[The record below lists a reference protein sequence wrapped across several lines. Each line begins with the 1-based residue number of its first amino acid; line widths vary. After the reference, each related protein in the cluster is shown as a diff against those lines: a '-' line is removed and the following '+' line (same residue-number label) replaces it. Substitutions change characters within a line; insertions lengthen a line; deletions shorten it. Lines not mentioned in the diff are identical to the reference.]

1 MKSDSQS
8 VSQKR
13 QVHYAQRRS
22 GQPNDSEL
30 LSALL
35 ENTEDSIYFK
45 DLESRFLK
53 ISTAL
58 AKKLRLHHADEA
70 VGKSDSDFFAQA
82 HAHKALEDELR
93 IMRTGSPLLSAE
105 ERETWPDGTETW
117 ALTNKMA
124 LLDANGKVI
133 GTFGISHDITA
144 KKAAE
149 SALRLAEEKYRR
161 IFEDA
166 IVGIFQATPDG
177 RPISINSALAEILGY
192 ESPKQML
199 AEVSNLVHE
208 VFVHPEQ
215 MVAVNRVL
223 EEQGSLRGAEF
234 ELYHKDRSK
243 RSVMTNMRAVRDSG
257 GSSLSFIEGTI
268 EDITDRKR
276 AEERVQYLAFYDA
289 LTGLPNRTLL
299 QDRLEKALASA
310 RRHNERVGVLFVD
323 LDHFK
328 GINDT
333 LGHSFGDQVLQEVAE
348 RLKRWAR
355 EQDTVARLGGDEFV
369 LALTGLRDIPDAA
382 VAAERIMDAMTT
394 EFVVQGRRFNLS
406 CCIGIS
412 ICPDHGA
419 NGETLV
425 KNADAAMYCAKES
438 GRNAFRFFTE
448 EMNAQVTE
456 RLDIEHNLRQA
467 LENNELFLMYQPQTD
482 LATGKIIGMEALLRW
497 RHPRMGLVPP
507 DKFIRV
513 AENTGLILPIGKWV
527 LKRACLEARRWQDQG
542 IGVPVAV
549 NVSAVQFRQEGFR
562 DVVRTAL
569 QEADLAPHLLELELT
584 ESLLLAT
591 GDLTFPLLQ
600 ELKAMGVKLAIDD
613 FGTGYSSLSYLRQF
627 PVNKLKIDRSF
638 IKAVALNTD
647 DAAITAAIIS
657 MGRSL
662 NLKVIAEGVENEGQI
677 SFLRT
682 HQCDEMQGYY
692 FSKPLLANEVADKLR
707 SDSSRALSTARGT
720 V

>member
-8 VSQKR
+8 VSQRR
-13 QVHYAQRRS
+13 QVDYAQRHP
-22 GQPNDSEL
+22 GQPNDGEL

-53 ISTAL
+53 ISHAL
-58 AKKLRLHHADEA
+58 AKKLRLHHSDDA
-70 VGKSDSDFFAQA
+70 VGKSDSDFFAQT
-82 HAHKALEDELR
+82 HAQKALEDELR
-93 IMRTGSPLLSAE
+93 IMRTGSALLSAE

-117 ALTNKMA
+117 VLTNKMA
-124 LLDANGKVI
+124 LLDAKGKVI
-133 GTFGISHDITA
+133 GSFGISHDITA

-149 SALRLAEEKYRR
+149 NALRMAEEKYRR

-166 IVGIFQATPDG
+166 IVGIFQARPDG
-177 RPISINSALAEILGY
+177 RPISINGALAEILGY
-192 ESPKQML
+192 ESPKQLL
-199 AEVSNLVHE
+199 AEVSSLVQE

-215 MVAVNRVL
+215 MVELRRVL
-223 EEQGSLRGAEF
+223 EEQGSLRSAEL
-234 ELYHKDRSK
+234 ELYRKDRSK
-243 RSVMTNMRAVRDSG
+243 RSVIANMRAVRDSG
-257 GSSLSFIEGTI
+257 GNLAFIEGTI

-276 AEERVQYLAFYDA
+276 AEERVQYLAYYDA

-299 QDRLEKALASA
+299 RDRVEKALAGA
-310 RRHNERVGVLFVD
+310 RRRDERVAVLFVD
-323 LDHFK
+323 LDQFK
-328 GINDT
+328 TINDT
-333 LGHSFGDQVLQEVAE
+333 WGHSFGDQLLQEVAE

-355 EQDTVARLGGDEFV
+355 EQDTVARMGGDEFV

-382 VAAERIMDAMTT
+382 VAAERLMDAMTT
-394 EFVVQGRRFNLS
+394 EFVVQGRGFNLS
-406 CCIGIS
+406 CSIGIS

-419 NGETLV
+419 NSETLV
-425 KNADAAMYCAKES
+425 RNADAAMYCAKES

-456 RLDIEHNLRQA
+456 RLDIERTLRQA

-527 LKRACLEARRWQDQG
+527 LKEACLEARRWQDQG
-542 IGVPVAV
+542 FGVPVAV

-569 QEADLAPHLLELELT
+569 REAGLAPHLLELELT

-591 GDLTFPLLQ
+591 GDLTFPMLQ

-638 IKAVALNTD
+638 IKAVALNAD
-647 DAAITAAIIS
+647 DAAITSAIIS

-707 SDSSRALSTARGT
+707 SDSSRALSAARGS

>member
-1 MKSDSQS
+1 M
-8 VSQKR
+8 
-13 QVHYAQRRS
+13 QRNSR
-22 GQPNDSEL
+22 QPNDSEL
-30 LSALL
+30 LNALL

-53 ISTAL
+53 ISHAL
-58 AKKLRLHHADEA
+58 AKKLRLHQPDDA
-70 VGKSDSDFFAQA
+70 VGKSDSDFFAQV
-82 HAHKALEDELR
+82 HAEEAFEDEQR
-93 IMRTGSPLLSAE
+93 IIRTGTPLLSTE

-117 ALTNKMA
+117 VLTNKMA
-124 LLDANGKVI
+124 LLDAKGKVI

-149 SALRLAEEKYRR
+149 NALRLAEEKYRR

-177 RPISINSALAEILGY
+177 CPISCNRALAEILGY
-192 ESPKQML
+192 ESPKQLL
-199 AEVSNLVHE
+199 AEVSNLGQE
-208 VFVHPEQ
+208 LFVHPEQ
-215 MVAVNRVL
+215 MVELKRVL
-223 EEQGSLRGAEF
+223 EVQGSARGAEF
-234 ELYHKDRSK
+234 ELYRKDRSK
-243 RSVMTNMRAVRDSG
+243 KSIVTNMRAVRDSTG
-257 GSSLSFIEGTI
+257 NLAFIEGTI

-276 AEERVQYLAFYDA
+276 AEERVQYLAYYDA

-299 QDRLEKALASA
+299 SDRLEKALASA
-310 RRHNERVGVLFVD
+310 RRHNERVAVLFVD
-323 LDHFK
+323 VDHFK
-328 GINDT
+328 TFNDT
-333 LGHSFGDQVLQEVAE
+333 LGHSFGDQLLQEVAE

-355 EQDTVARLGGDEFV
+355 EQDTVARIGGDEFV
-369 LALTGLRDIPDAA
+369 IALTGLRDIPDAA
-382 VAAERIMDAMTT
+382 VAARRLMDAMAS
-394 EFVVQGRRFNLS
+394 EFVIQGRRFNLTS
-406 CCIGIS
+406 SIGIS
-412 ICPDHGA
+412 MCPDHGA
-419 NGETLV
+419 NSETLI

-448 EMNAQVTE
+448 EMSAQVAE
-456 RLDIEHNLRQA
+456 RLDIERNLRMA
-467 LENNELFLMYQPQTD
+467 LEHDELFLMYQPQTD
-482 LATGKIIGMEALLRW
+482 IGTGQIIGMEALLRW
-497 RHPRMGLVPP
+497 RHPQMGLVPP

-527 LKRACLEARRWQDQG
+527 LRKACLEARRWQDEG
-542 IGVPVAV
+542 LAVPVAV

-569 QEADLAPHLLELELT
+569 EEAGLAPHLLELELT

-591 GDLTFPLLQ
+591 GDLTFPMLQ
-600 ELKAMGVKLAIDD
+600 EFKAMGVKLAIDD

-638 IKAVALNTD
+638 IKAVGLNAD

-657 MGRSL
+657 LGRSL
-662 NLKVIAEGVENEGQI
+662 DLKVIAEGVENEGQI
-677 SFLRT
+677 AFLRT

-692 FSKPLLANEVADKLR
+692 FSKPLLAEDVADKLR
-707 SDSSRALSTARGT
+707 GNGSRASSASRGH